1 MDYPI
6 QGDIIFIDAEP
17 HAGHELGG
25 HSVEL
30 TNIRRPMVVLSD
42 SDYNNYTGLVSGMPI
57 TSHKFMENFDDNSYV
72 PIIDIDSGVRG
83 NVVTYY
89 LPSYDFSARHGEI
102 VGHVSDKILTELLND
117 VKNLFNL

>member
-25 HSVEL
+25 HSVKAD
-30 TNIRRPMVVLSD
+30 NIKRPMIVLSD
-42 SDYNNYTGLVSGMPI
+42 SDYNKSTGLVSGMPI
-57 TSHKFMENFDDNSYV
+57 TSHEFLGDSDDGSYV
-72 PIIDIDSGVRG
+72 PIIDMNSGVRG

-89 LPSYDFSARHGEI
+89 LPSYDFVARHGEI
-102 VGHVSDKILTELLND
+102 VGHVSDKILKELLGD
-117 VKNLFNL
+117 VKNIFNL